1 MPSAEQTRSH
11 RSRGQPLGADARM
24 TNSLPRRPSLA
35 PSPYSHSKTRRNDC
49 RTASSR
55 PHNSP
60 RPAGDRDP
68 RPRPPRPPRR
78 YPDPGVR
85 LLHALSPPHSN
96 FTLSKIFHS
105 VRAEFG
111 TYHDI
116 FASTFQHAIDL
127 VAKEKN
133 ASQPQQQ
140 AEAQYSLTVESYDVV
155 NGDHPR
161 EERVKSADGLLIT
174 GSGASLLS
182 GSSRIAA
189 RVLISRLPRAAS
201 TAHDDEPWILSLV
214 DYIQRLPTVNPNL
227 KTIGICFGQQ
237 VISRA
242 YGTKSNR
249 NDKGWEIGVHAIE
262 LTERGRQVFA
272 GRTQLVSL
280 SRVPGLY
287 LLVALDLH

>member
-1 MPSAEQTRSH
+1 
-11 RSRGQPLGADARM
+11 M
-24 TNSLPRRPSLA
+24 TVA
-35 PSPYSHSKTRRNDC
+35 
-49 RTASSR
+49 
-55 PHNSP
+55 
-60 RPAGDRDP
+60 
-68 RPRPPRPPRR
+68 
-78 YPDPGVR
+78 
-85 LLHALSPPHSN
+85 PHSADR
-96 FTLSKIFHS
+96 TTRLALPATATRDLVLLVLLADTPIPA

-155 NGDHPR
+155 NGDYPR

-174 GSGASLLS
+174 GS
-182 GSSRIAA
+182 
-189 RVLISRLPRAAS
+189 AS

-214 DYIQRLPTVNPNL
+214 DYIQRLPTVNPDL

-272 GRTQLVSL
+272 GRTQLNIHQMHRDNVPSLPEGFELLGSTAKCPVHGMVRYSPGVDPSKASLEQVSIIAL
-280 SRVPGLY
+280 QGHPEFNSKIVNEVIAAREEKGVLTPEVANESRENADQHDDGQYIARVFLAMFGL
-287 LLVALDLH
+287 